1 MAIKIYLTH
10 LEKYVIGGLTHVVGK
25 FLEESG
31 LNWSGTPYQTA
42 NAKIVGRHYRSDSAV
57 KFTEDEIG
65 AIMCAFSALGD
76 DVLASGVDKIDVG
89 AFNLAAAKVSVA
101 AEQRATG
108 ILGKIA
114 MSNSAMRGRQSG
126 YWGLQKVKPEAFR

>member
-1 MAIKIYLTH
+1 MTIKIYLTH
-10 LEKYVIGGLTHVVGK
+10 SEKYVIGGLTHVVGK
-25 FLEESG
+25 FLEGAG

-42 NAKIVGRHYRSDSAV
+42 NAKIEDRHYRSDSTV

-76 DVLASGVDKIDVG
+76 NVLASVEKIDVA
-89 AFNLAAAKVSVA
+89 AFNLALAKVSVA

-114 MSNSAMRGRQSG
+114 MSNAATRGRQSG

>member
-1 MAIKIYLTH
+1 MTIKIYLTH
-10 LEKYVIGGLTHVVGK
+10 SEKYVIGGLTHVAGK
-25 FLEESG
+25 FLEQAG
-31 LNWSGTPYQTA
+31 VNWSGTPYQTA
-42 NAKIVGRHYRSDSAV
+42 NAKIPDRHYRSDSAV

-65 AIMCAFSALGD
+65 AIMCAFSALGE
-76 DVLASGVDKIDVG
+76 DVLASVDEIEVT

>member
-1 MAIKIYLTH
+1 MTVKIYLTH
-10 LEKYVIGGLTHVVGK
+10 SEKYVIGGLTHVVGK
-25 FLEESG
+25 FLEEGG

-42 NAKIVGRHYRSDSAV
+42 NTKILDRHYRSDSAI

-65 AIMCAFSALGD
+65 AIMCAFGVLGD
-76 DVLASGVDKIDVG
+76 DVLASVEDVDIG
-89 AFNLAAAKVSVA
+89 AFNQAAAKVSVA

-114 MSNSAMRGRQSG
+114 MSNAATRGRLSG

>member
-1 MAIKIYLTH
+1 MTIKIYLTH
-10 LEKYVIGGLTHVVGK
+10 SEKYVIGGLTYVVGK
-25 FLEESG
+25 FLEEAG

-42 NAKIVGRHYRSDSAV
+42 HAKIQGRYYRSDSAV

-65 AIMCAFSALGD
+65 AIMCAFGVLGD
-76 DVLASGVDKIDVG
+76 NVLASVEKIDIA

-108 ILGKIA
+108 FLGKIA
-114 MSNSAMRGRQSG
+114 MSNAAMRARQSG
-126 YWGLQKVKPEAFR
+126 YWGLQKVKPDAFR

>member
-25 FLEESG
+25 FLGEAG

-42 NAKIVGRHYRSDSAV
+42 NAKIVGRHYRSASAV

-65 AIMCAFSALGD
+65 AIMCAFGALGD
-76 DVLASGVDKIDVG
+76 DVLSSVDKIDVG
-89 AFNLAAAKVSVA
+89 AFNQAAAKVSVA

-114 MSNSAMRGRQSG
+114 MSNAATRGRESG
-126 YWGLQKVKPEAFR
+126 YWGLQKVKPEAFH

>member
-1 MAIKIYLTH
+1 MTIKIYLTH
-10 LEKYVIGGLTHVVGK
+10 SEKYVIGGLAHVAGT
-25 FLEESG
+25 FLEQAG

-42 NAKIVGRHYRSDSAV
+42 NAKILDRHYRSDSAV

-65 AIMCAFSALGD
+65 ATMCAFGALGE
-76 DVLASGVDKIDVG
+76 DVLASVDEIEVS

-126 YWGLQKVKPEAFR
+126 YWGPPKVKPEAFR

>member
-25 FLEESG
+25 FLEEAG
-31 LNWSGTPYQTA
+31 INWTGTPYQTA
-42 NAKIVGRHYRSDSAV
+42 NVKILGRDYRSDSAV

-65 AIMCAFSALGD
+65 AIMCAFGVLGD
-76 DVLASGVDKIDVG
+76 NVLTSVEKIDVT

-101 AEQRATG
+101 AEQRAIG

-114 MSNSAMRGRQSG
+114 MSNAAMRGRQSG
-126 YWGLQKVKPEAFR
+126 YWGLQKVKPEAFH

>member
-10 LEKYVIGGLTHVVGK
+10 SEKYVIGGLTYVAGQY
-25 FLEESG
+25 LEKAG
-31 LNWSGTPYQTA
+31 LNWSGTPYQTV
-42 NAKIVGRHYRSDSAV
+42 NAKIQDRHYRADSAV

-65 AIMCAFSALGD
+65 AIMCAFGVLGD
-76 DVLASGVDKIDVG
+76 GVLASVEKIDVA

-114 MSNSAMRGRQSG
+114 MSNAAMRGRQTG
-126 YWGLQKVKPEAFR
+126 YWGLEKAKPEAFH

>member
-1 MAIKIYLTH
+1 MTIKIYLAH
-10 LEKYVIGGLTHVVGK
+10 SEKYVIGGLTYVVGRY
-25 FLEESG
+25 LEEAG
-31 LNWSGTPYQTA
+31 INWSGTPYQTA
-42 NAKIVGRHYRSDSAV
+42 NAKIQGRYYRSDSAV

-76 DVLASGVDKIDVG
+76 TVLASVEKIDVG

-126 YWGLQKVKPEAFR
+126 YWGLQKVKPEAFC

>member
-1 MAIKIYLTH
+1 MTIKIYLTH
-10 LEKYVIGGLTHVVGK
+10 SEKYVIGGLTHVVGK
-25 FLEESG
+25 FLEEAG

-42 NAKIVGRHYRSDSAV
+42 NAKILGRYYRSDSAV

-65 AIMCAFSALGD
+65 AIMCAFGALGD
-76 DVLASGVDKIDVG
+76 NVLASVEKIDVE
-89 AFNLAAAKVSVA
+89 AFNLASAKVSVA

-114 MSNSAMRGRQSG
+114 MSNAATRGRQSG
-126 YWGLQKVKPEAFR
+126 YWGLQKVKPESFR

>member
-1 MAIKIYLTH
+1 MTIKIYLTH
-10 LEKYVIGGLTHVVGK
+10 SEKYVIGGLTYVVGK
-25 FLEESG
+25 FLEEAG
-31 LNWSGTPYQTA
+31 FNWSGTPYQTA
-42 NAKIVGRHYRSDSAV
+42 HAKIQGWDYRSDSAV

-65 AIMCAFSALGD
+65 AIMCAFGVLGD
-76 DVLASGVDKIDVG
+76 NVLASVEKIDTA

-126 YWGLQKVKPEAFR
+126 YWGLQKVKPDAFR

>member
-1 MAIKIYLTH
+1 MTVKIYLTH
-10 LEKYVIGGLTHVVGK
+10 SEKYVIGGLTYVAGRH
-25 FLEESG
+25 LEEAG

-42 NAKIVGRHYRSDSAV
+42 NAKIRDRYYRTDSAV
-57 KFTEDEIG
+57 KLTEDEIG
-65 AIMCAFSALGD
+65 AIMCAMSVFGD
-76 DVLASGVDKIDVG
+76 DVLASVEKIDLT
-89 AFNLAAAKVSVA
+89 ALNLAVAKISVA